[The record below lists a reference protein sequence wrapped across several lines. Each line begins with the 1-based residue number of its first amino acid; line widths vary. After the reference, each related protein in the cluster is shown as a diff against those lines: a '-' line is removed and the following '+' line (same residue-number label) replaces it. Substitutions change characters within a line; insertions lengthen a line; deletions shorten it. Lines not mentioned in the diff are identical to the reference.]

1 MGCSRTPDGC
11 VAGGTC
17 MVHASGR
24 TGDGET
30 ASARQQW
37 MRFVRERGRFMDR
50 RVGRGGVVG
59 RYACISL
66 GA

>member
-1 MGCSRTPDGC
+1 
-11 VAGGTC
+11 